1 MLKKVLAILAVLVVA
16 LVAVIATRPSES
28 HVERSLVVP
37 ATPGV
42 VYGYISDLTHFSS
55 FSPWLKYEPS
65 AKVTVDGAKAGVGA
79 HYAWV
84 GKEMGSGEMTIA
96 SVTENERVA
105 LDLHFVAP
113 FESKAKVIWSL
124 AAEGSDKTK
133 VTWAMDGHNDFMG
146 KAFSLVVDM
155 DEMLGKDFSA
165 GLEAL
170 SPLVGA
176 AQKADDEAAL
186 QAAKAAAAA
195 VAEATAP
202 PTSAPSRAPSEAA
215 PATP

>member
-1 MLKKVLAILAVLVVA
+1 MLKKIIAVFAVLVVA

-37 ATPGV
+37 ATPTV

-65 AKVTVDGAKAGVGA
+65 AKVTVDGAATGVGA

-96 SVTENERVA
+96 SVKENERVE

-113 FESKAKVIWSL
+113 FDSKAKVIWSL

-133 VTWAMDGHNDFMG
+133 VTWAMDSHNDFMG

-155 DEMLGKDFSA
+155 EEMLGKDFSA

-170 SPLVGA
+170 SPLVGT
-176 AQKADDEAAL
+176 AQKAADEAAL

-195 VAEATAP
+195 VEAADAAP
-202 PTSAPSRAPSEAA
+202 TGEPA

>member
-1 MLKKVLAILAVLVVA
+1 MLKKILVVLAVLVAV

-28 HVERSLVVP
+28 HVERALVVP
-37 ATPGV
+37 ATPAIV
-42 VYGYISDLTHFSS
+42 FGYINDLTHFSS

-65 AKVTVDGAKAGVGA
+65 AKVTVDGAPTGVGA
-79 HYAWV
+79 HYAWE

-96 SVTENERVA
+96 SVKENERVE

-113 FESKAKVIWSL
+113 FDSKAKVIWSL

-155 DEMLGKDFSA
+155 DEMLGNDFSA

-170 SPLVGA
+170 SPLVGT
-176 AQKADDEAAL
+176 AQKAADEAAL

-195 VAEATAP
+195 VEAAAAAP
-202 PTSAPSRAPSEAA
+202 TGEPAPAA